1 MMSEYVVDV
10 TLYLLILI
18 SAISWSWALIKYVQ
32 LQKDIRLNHAYLQ
45 KNGVLTGG
53 AVSDCEVIADHLTHF
68 FHEHA
73 EFLKRAT
80 YLESKEAS
88 LDAVKDLLEK
98 IQAKKESGLSFFAT
112 IGSAAPFIGL
122 FGTVWGIKDALVSI
136 AAAGQAG
143 LDVVA
148 GPIGEAL
155 IATAIGIA
163 VALPAVVF
171 YNVLSKMVATYLS
184 NIEMFVLD
192 RSQQLLL
199 NKGV

>member
-1 MMSEYVVDV
+1 MSEYIVDV

-18 SAISWSWALIKYVQ
+18 SAVSWSWALIKYVQ
-32 LQKDIRLNHAYLQ
+32 LQKDIQSNKAFIE
-45 KNGVLTGG
+45 KTGATSG
-53 AVSDCEVIADHLTHF
+53 ESISDYEKILDHLTRF
-68 FHEHA
+68 LDEHA
-73 EFLKRAT
+73 GFLKNAT

-88 LDAVKDLLEK
+88 LDAVKDLLGK
-98 IQAKKESGLSFFAT
+98 IQIKKESGLSFFAT
-112 IGSAAPFIGL
+112 VGSAAPFIGL

-184 NIEMFVLD
+184 DMEIFILD
-192 RSQQLLL
+192 RAQQLLL
-199 NKGV
+199 NVRA

>member
-1 MMSEYVVDV
+1 MSEYIVDI

-32 LQKDIRLNHAYLQ
+32 LQKDIQLNQ
-45 KNGVLTGG
+45 SFIDQSNV
-53 AVSDCEVIADHLTHF
+53 VSASIASDYEEIAHHLNLF
-68 FHEHA
+68 VHEHA
-73 EFLKRAT
+73 VFIKNAS
-80 YLESKEAS
+80 YLESKEAT
-88 LDAVKDLLEK
+88 LDSVKHLLEK
-98 IQAKKESGLSFFAT
+98 IQVKKESGLSFFAT
-112 IGSAAPFIGL
+112 IGSAAPFVGL

-171 YNVLSKMVATYLS
+171 YNVLSRIVSTYLS
-184 NIEMFVLD
+184 DMEMFILEQ
-192 RSQQLLL
+192 SQQLLL
-199 NKGV
+199 NKKA